1 MIRAFFLVFFAAAGF
16 AQGLGEWKLN
26 VEKSKFEPGPSPA
39 SETHT
44 YEATPGGQI
53 STRVWI
59 GRDGRKL
66 TDHMV
71 IIFDDNWHPL
81 SGHRHADEIC
91 TREISDHIV
100 VSTFKRKGEVVMT
113 STRVISA
120 DGKVTTITLDGMG
133 VEGKIHTVRPLEKQ

>member
-1 MIRAFFLVFFAAAGF
+1 MIRAFFLVLFAAAGF

-26 VEKSKFEPGPSPA
+26 LEKSKFEPGPSPA
-39 SETHT
+39 SETHI
-44 YEATPGGQI
+44 YEAAPGGQI

-66 TDHMV
+66 TDRMV
-71 IIFDDNWHPL
+71 MIFDDKWHPL
-81 SGHRHADEIC
+81 PGHRHADEIC

-120 DGKVTTITLDGMG
+120 DGKVITITLDGMG
-133 VEGKIHTVRPLEKQ
+133 VEGKIHNGRLLEKQ

>member
-26 VEKSKFEPGPSPA
+26 LEKSKFEPGPSPF

-44 YEATPGGQI
+44 YEAAPGGQI

-66 TDHMV
+66 TDRIVM
-71 IIFDDNWHPL
+71 IFDDKWHPL
-81 SGHRHADEIC
+81 AGHRHADEIC

-113 STRVISA
+113 STRVIST

-133 VEGKIHTVRPLEKQ
+133 VEGKIHYVRVLEKQ